1 MVKQARFLTIRQFM
15 DRFQLSR
22 STVYRLIGAG
32 MIVTVKI
39 GRSVRIPEASAES
52 WEHGLTAGNDNAG

>member
-39 GRSVRIPEASAES
+39 GRAVRIPETSAEC
-52 WEHGLTAGNDNAG
+52 WADGLTAGNDNAG